1 MSLLDLDRFDGD
13 TERDLLRI
21 VLDSEDEA
29 DLFFLEFTAFVFSFI
44 FGRDFAGFY
53 SYFIASL
60 RWLLS
65 NSTTYS
71 WTL

>member
-1 MSLLDLDRFDGD
+1 MSLLYLDRFDGD

-44 FGRDFAGFY
+44 FGRDFAGF
-53 SYFIASL
+53 
-60 RWLLS
+60 
-65 NSTTYS
+65 
-71 WTL
+71 